1 MAHPTLLLALAAF
14 AVRCAADMVAVTGAT
29 GKLGRHAVQQ
39 LVEQGY
45 SVRCLCRSAP
55 TKPSRGEDA
64 TAGEVAAWLATLPGV
79 EVFQGQV
86 TEKEK
91 VMELLRGCSACL
103 ALHGA
108 KRYTEPEDLLPWVD
122 ESTDANHGKQVNC
135 EAVGYLLDAAVANGS
150 MSKRTSTCCKRLV
163 RVTGKGEDPWSPFS
177 ILINGLGSMA
187 KAWNQEGERR
197 LRGQSQVDYTIIRPG
212 YMGKV
217 DATLDDEVSLA
228 LADDGGDLKVSAIPH
243 RCVAELCVR
252 CLAYPNAARAT
263 LVAMT
268 QPGDGPRPRRAM
280 QGPLLLVVLFAFC
293 NVAGAEDAASCE
305 GDDPALLQS
314 KQTRS
319 LGNLSLQNVQ
329 LHSLPIPPTTCAHCC
344 WQDGEEVP
352 CLDVEGC
359 AARGPQKGKYAI
371 VLSLVGAAVQSA
383 NETRFRYFASMR
395 AAAKLAG
402 ADILLLVDKRNSAT
416 LSPFVLKLVQDKELK
431 LLLVDW
437 EVPPQMTWT
446 NSKVPWCGRQDF
458 IRLHVLGLQGYDAAA
473 YYDTDVEFRGDITPM
488 LKCAATGK
496 FLSSS
501 GGIGEP
507 LNVGFFALRPDNR
520 LLSAALALAEI
531 GFDKQT
537 SELRIPGG
545 GI

>member
-1 MAHPTLLLALAAF
+1 
-14 AVRCAADMVAVTGAT
+14 
-29 GKLGRHAVQQ
+29 
-39 LVEQGY
+39 
-45 SVRCLCRSAP
+45 
-55 TKPSRGEDA
+55 
-64 TAGEVAAWLATLPGV
+64 
-79 EVFQGQV
+79 
-86 TEKEK
+86 
-91 VMELLRGCSACL
+91 
-103 ALHGA
+103 
-108 KRYTEPEDLLPWVD
+108 
-122 ESTDANHGKQVNC
+122 
-135 EAVGYLLDAAVANGS
+135 
-150 MSKRTSTCCKRLV
+150 
-163 RVTGKGEDPWSPFS
+163 
-177 ILINGLGSMA
+177 
-187 KAWNQEGERR
+187 
-197 LRGQSQVDYTIIRPG
+197 
-212 YMGKV
+212 
-217 DATLDDEVSLA
+217 
-228 LADDGGDLKVSAIPH
+228 
-243 RCVAELCVR
+243 
-252 CLAYPNAARAT
+252 
-263 LVAMT
+263 
-268 QPGDGPRPRRAM
+268 M

-537 SELRIPGG
+537 CWANMGWAPRDYAYVGGECGQGFMYTLFYRSGGMVDKVLSSVGVVVDSAQLDRCMWNYQTHNDCVKPFDCSRIRVHHKPAHLTEFQECQKMEFHKLLSVKNE
-545 GI
+545 IA